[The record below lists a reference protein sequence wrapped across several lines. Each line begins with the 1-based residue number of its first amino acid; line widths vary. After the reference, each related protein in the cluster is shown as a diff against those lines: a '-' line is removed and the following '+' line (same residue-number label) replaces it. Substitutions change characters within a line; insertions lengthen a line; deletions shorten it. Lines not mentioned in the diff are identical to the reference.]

1 MEQHEAASPEG
12 VATDETSSLIS
23 ASKVEGTKV
32 YNRQGETLGSIEDIM
47 IDKRSG
53 KVSYAIM
60 AFGGFLGIGHS
71 HHPLPWDMLDYDEG
85 QDGYVVDL
93 NKETLKDAP
102 SYSGSD
108 VPDWQGGYGRSVDE
122 HYAGSVSG
130 HTGVTPP
137 RSVMDR

>member
-1 MEQHEAASPEG
+1 MENHAAASREG
-12 VATDETSSLIS
+12 VATDETTSLIA
-23 ASKVEGTKV
+23 ASKVDGTKV
-32 YNRQGETLGSIEDIM
+32 YNRQGETLGSIEDVM

-102 SYSGSD
+102 NYSSSD
-108 VPDWQGGYGRSVDE
+108 TPDWQGGYGRSVDN
-122 HYAGSVSG
+122 HYATSTSDAQRVRPS
-130 HTGVTPP
+130 
-137 RSVMDR
+137 DL